1 MGRMI
6 RRYTGSILIVVSM
19 AYRIGL
25 RNVHQRLRMIYGEGS
40 GLEIQSEEGKGT
52 VVSLQIRAGGGMTD
66 V

>member
-19 AYRIGL
+19 ANRIGL
-25 RNVHQRLRMIYGEGS
+25 RNVHQRLRMIY

-52 VVSLQIRAGGGMTD
+52 VVSLQIRTGGGGMTD